1 VHQLSCRF
9 ALRGTGSGTICLVAT
24 DRANRVRNVSESSE
38 DDRNITESEANWGKE
53 ERGRHRAVP
62 SGRFSRVA
70 SFSQLVGGVA
80 GGMMAEGARRI
91 SSGESISARDLIL
104 TPGNARRLADRLSH
118 LRGAAMKMGQMI
130 SMDAGDFLP
139 AELSQILATL
149 RDQASFMPTRQLDKV
164 LKEQWGN
171 DWRRQFKWF
180 NPRPIAAASIG
191 QVHKAM
197 TREGQE
203 LAIKVQYP
211 GVAKSIDSDVDN
223 VMTLLRVAGF
233 APPELEI
240 DRLLSAAKKQLH
252 EEADYHRE
260 GEQMELYRKRLEGE
274 QGFVVP
280 RLHQE
285 LTREHILA
293 MSYEEGS
300 SIEVLDEEP
309 PEQRNAVMTRLMRL
323 VARELFEFG
332 VMQTDPNFAN
342 YRYRRETGEIVLLDF
357 GACREVDPDVSNG
370 YRAMLEAGLEGKRE
384 DVLKAT
390 IDSGFMM
397 PIVAEKHPD
406 RVNRMIDIVIGEMRE
421 DKPFD
426 FGDRAFVPLLR
437 EEGYAIA
444 QDKDT
449 WAFPP
454 IETLFVQRKVSGTA
468 LLGARLKAQ
477 VNIRRMVED
486 VLGST
491 GPLPARAA

>member
-1 VHQLSCRF
+1 MPDDSF
-9 ALRGTGSGTICLVAT
+9 ENSPKT
-24 DRANRVRNVSESSE
+24 RA
-38 DDRNITESEANWGKE
+38 DRNRE
-53 ERGRHRAVP
+53 RAVP
-62 SGRFSRVA
+62 SGRIARFGTFGR
-70 SFSQLVGGVA
+70 LVGGVA
-80 GGMMAEGARRI
+80 GGMAAEGARRLT
-91 SSGESISARDLIL
+91 SGEPINPRDLIL
-104 TPGNARRLADRLSH
+104 TPGNVKRMTDRLSH

-130 SMDAGDFLP
+130 SMDAGDLLP
-139 AELSQILATL
+139 PEMSEILARL
-149 RDQASFMPTRQLDKV
+149 RDQANFMPTKQLDGV
-164 LKEQWGN
+164 LKAEWGN

-197 TREGQE
+197 TRDGEE

-240 DRLLSAAKKQLH
+240 DKLLAVAKKQLH
-252 EEADYHRE
+252 EEADYQRE
-260 GEQMELYRKRLEGE
+260 GEQMELYRRTLEGE
-274 QGFVVP
+274 AGFVVP
-280 RLHQE
+280 RLHE
-285 LTREHILA
+285 GLTRGSILA
-293 MSYEEGS
+293 MSFEDGV
-300 SIEVLDEEP
+300 SIERLDQETPGRRDE
-309 PEQRNAVMTRLMRL
+309 VMTRLMKL

-332 VMQTDPNFAN
+332 IMQTDPNFAN
-342 YRYRRETGEIVLLDF
+342 YRFRRETGEIVLLDF
-357 GACREVDPDVSNG
+357 GASRPVDPVVANG
-370 YRAMLEAGLEGKRE
+370 YRKMLIAGLAGDRDEVVR
-384 DVLKAT
+384 AT

-397 PIVAEKHPD
+397 PIVYEKHPE
-406 RVNRMIDIVIGEMRE
+406 RVERMVDIVIGEMRE

-437 EEGYAIA
+437 DEGWEIA

-468 LLGARLKAQ
+468 LLGAKLKAQ
-477 VNIRRMVED
+477 VNVRQMVEE

-491 GPLPARAA
+491 EPFPVPA